1 MGLDAFLRF
10 YDLRLYNWKNQWGN
24 RLSKFPLMVWKKFYG
39 KKKQKTCKV
48 IKKWFLPC
56 DSVFKLEG
64 YKTALQSTPA
74 ARTNIAFEEGECG
87 GSCDADG
94 VIQIDACHTKL
105 APN

>member
-1 MGLDAFLRF
+1 MPSYGFMTCVYTTEKISEAIGYPSFPSWF
-10 YDLRLYNWKNQWGN
+10 GKN
-24 RLSKFPLMVWKKFYG
+24 STE

-87 GSCDADG
+87 GSCDADR

>member
-1 MGLDAFLRF
+1 M
-10 YDLRLYNWKNQWGN
+10 
-24 RLSKFPLMVWKKFYG
+24 
-39 KKKQKTCKV
+39 
-48 IKKWFLPC
+48 
-56 DSVFKLEG
+56 FKLEG